1 MAKSLTPIP
10 YLFAILLLHVVS
22 ANSFAHPSLYNHFR
36 KCLKKHTNPP
46 SDQATISTILFAQSN
61 VSYPSVLRN
70 YIRNA
75 RFNTSSTP
83 KPSLI
88 ITPLHESHVQST
100 VICAKSIIPIQI
112 KIRSGGHDYKGISY
126 ISDEPFIVLDLF
138 NLRDVTVDA
147 ENGVVVIQAGATL
160 GELHYQIW
168 KKSKIRGFPAGVC
181 PIVGVGGHLSG
192 GGYGNMLWRYGISV
206 DNIIDARIL
215 DVNGRILDKDSMG
228 EDLFWAIRGPSS
240 ATLRGQKTVR
250 VSVVTLFLGGANEL
264 VTLLEKE
271 FPVLGL
277 NKKNCNEL
285 TWIQFVLWWASY
297 DYTKPETLLDR
308 KLNSA
313 DFLKRKSDYV
323 QNPISRDGLEWIWKK
338 MIELKSILFVFNPYG
353 GRMSEISSDATPF
366 PHRAGN
372 LFNIQYSVTWEEAGS
387 VEKNYTTQ
395 AKMLYSY
402 MTPFVLR
409 NPRSAYLNYKD
420 LDIGINTFGENSYE
434 EGEVY
439 GLKYFNDNFE
449 RLVKVKREVDPE
461 NFFRNK
467 QSIPVLPKKG

>member
-22 ANSFAHPSLYNHFR
+22 ANSFAHPSLYNHFH
-36 KCLKKHTNPP
+36 KCLKKHTKPP

-70 YIRNA
+70 YIRNP

-100 VICAKSIIPIQI
+100 VICAKSVIPIQI
-112 KIRSGGHDYKGISY
+112 KIRSGGHDYEGVSY
-126 ISDEPFIVLDLF
+126 ISDEPFIILDLF

-147 ENGVVVIQAGATL
+147 ENGVTVIQASATRTL
-160 GELHYQIW
+160 LLNREE
-168 KKSKIRGFPAGVC
+168 KKNPRLPRRSLPHRRRRWPPQRRRVRQHAPARTLEQNAIDLVVQWQEVA
-181 PIVGVGGHLSG
+181 P
-192 GGYGNMLWRYGISV
+192 RV
-206 DNIIDARIL
+206 DDR
-215 DVNGRILDKDSMG
+215 
-228 EDLFWAIRGPSS
+228 LFMRLLVSPVSS

-250 VSVVTLFLGGANEL
+250 VSVVTLFLGSADEL

-285 TWIQFVLWWASY
+285 TWIQSVLWWASY
-297 DYTKPETLLDR
+297 NYTKPETLLDR
-308 KLNSA
+308 RLNSA

-323 QNPISRDGLEWIWKK
+323 QNPISRDRLEWIWKK

-353 GRMSEISSDATPF
+353 GRMSEISSDAMPF
-366 PHRAGN
+366 PHRAGD
-372 LFNIQYSVTWEEAGS
+372 LFKIQYSVTWEEAGS

-402 MTPFVLR
+402 MTPFVSR
-409 NPRSAYLNYKD
+409 NPRSAYLNYRD

-439 GLKYFNDNFE
+439 GLKYFNDKFE
-449 RLVKVKREVDPE
+449 RLVKVKSEVDPE
-461 NFFRNK
+461 NFFRNE